1 MDMDMEVD
9 NQQAQVLCYIVCL
22 LQSVLKSVETSTA
35 DTLTVVKTEIE
46 SLLKPVLKV
55 KRELKAKQAEIKT
68 LESDFD
74 AFVKEIEKVIDKLED
89 DFVNSSKS
97 YLEAANDNFRGKV
110 TQGWLDVLGG
120 YEKRFQ
126 EIFNR
131 NKKATSK

>member
-1 MDMDMEVD
+1 MDVD

-22 LQSVLKSVETSTA
+22 LQSVLKSVENGTA
-35 DTLTVVKTEIE
+35 DTLTVVRTEID

-55 KRELKAKQAEIKT
+55 KRELKAKQAEIKS

-74 AFVKEIEKVIDKLED
+74 AFLKEVGDVIDNLEND
-89 DFVNSSKS
+89 LTDSINS
-97 YLEAANDNFRGKV
+97 YEEAANDTFRGRV

-131 NKKATSK
+131 SKKATSK